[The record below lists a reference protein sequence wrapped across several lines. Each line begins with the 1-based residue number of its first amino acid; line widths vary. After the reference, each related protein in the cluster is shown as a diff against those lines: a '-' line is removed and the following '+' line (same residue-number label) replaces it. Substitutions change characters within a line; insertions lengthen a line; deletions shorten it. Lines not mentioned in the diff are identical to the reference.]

1 MTWMFKIK
9 YKIPQDQKWS
19 IPHLTMLLTRILL
32 SVFSKNSF
40 VTFSKVSYRFLRST
54 KVKTA
59 MSTHSYTN
67 GGELIKQ
74 WNTLIPKST
83 FWILLNIA
91 GVLSFKIL
99 ILLYSLPVSLCFIS
113 LLFKVCIHVAFLQ
126 RYRDIKFF
134 NWFGISCN

>member
-67 GGELIKQ
+67 MMDRWLNSKTRWYQNQLSEYYSILQVFFHLKY
-74 WNTLIPKST
+74 W
-83 FWILLNIA
+83 FYFILL
-91 GVLSFKIL
+91 
-99 ILLYSLPVSLCFIS
+99 LYTLLPVSLCFIS
-113 LLFKVCIHVAFLQ
+113 LSFKVCIHVAFLQ
-126 RYRDIKFF
+126 RYRDIKF
-134 NWFGISCN
+134 